1 MGNDATDAA
10 ELIMCS
16 DRKQAASP
24 GSAQRQRLAPA
35 EREQQIV
42 EGAVRFFA
50 EVGFGGQTRELAQRL
65 GITQPLLYRYF
76 PTKQDLIERVYEAVF
91 IGRWNPDWRAMI
103 EDRSRPLRERLID
116 FYHAY
121 TNDVLTY
128 DWMRLYMFA
137 GLAGEDINRRYI
149 AMLETELLRPICAEL
164 RAEVGAPTP
173 DAVAITSLEQEAAW
187 QIHAAVFYYGVRKH
201 IYRSGVEPDVGAF
214 ITDAVDRTLDGALA
228 VTRRLSK

>member
-1 MGNDATDAA
+1 MH
-10 ELIMCS
+10 S
-16 DRKQAASP
+16 DSKEPVSSGTTTP
-24 GSAQRQRLAPA
+24 RQRLAPE

-91 IGRWNPDWRAMI
+91 IGRWNPQWRTLI
-103 EDRSRPLRERLID
+103 EDRSRPLRERLIT
-116 FYHAY
+116 FYGAY

-128 DWMRLYMFA
+128 EWIRLYMFA
-137 GLAGEDINRRYI
+137 GLAGTDFNQRYI

-164 RAEVGAPTP
+164 RAEGKSV
-173 DAVAITSLEQEAAW
+173 V
-187 QIHAAVFYYGVRKH
+187 
-201 IYRSGVEPDVGAF
+201 
-214 ITDAVDRTLDGALA
+214 
-228 VTRRLSK
+228 

>member
-1 MGNDATDAA
+1 MRT
-10 ELIMCS
+10 E
-16 DRKQAASP
+16 RKEAASAAN
-24 GSAQRQRLAPA
+24 AQRQRLAPE

-91 IGRWNPDWRAMI
+91 IGRWNPEWRSLI
-103 EDRSRPLRERLID
+103 EDRSRPLRERLIT
-116 FYHAY
+116 FYGAY
-121 TNDVLTY
+121 TSDVLTY
-128 DWMRLYMFA
+128 EWIRIYMLA
-137 GLAGEDINRRYI
+137 GLAGEDINQRYI
-149 AMLETELLRPICAEL
+149 GMLESELLRPICVEL

-187 QIHAAVFYYGVRKH
+187 HIHATVFYYAVRKH
-201 IYRSGVEPDVGAF
+201 IYRTEVEPDLNAF
-214 ITDAVDRTLDGALA
+214 IADVVDRTLDGALA
-228 VTRRLSK
+228 TARRLGGDRNKK